1 MNSRIKELVEQA
13 GMTLK
18 PRRPY
23 IDEEPDGYLE
33 SDTDYLDNNIEATRV
48 FFEGGLGRFAEL
60 IVRECAQIAV
70 FKDSG
75 TVATADVAGHM
86 AAGRSI
92 AARLI
97 REHFGVAE

>member
-1 MNSRIKELVEQA
+1 MNERIRELAVEA
-13 GMTLK
+13 GM
-18 PRRPY
+18 
-23 IDEEPDGYLE
+23 IVG
-33 SDTDYLDNNIEATRV
+33 EANGFDMTRLMPKEV
-48 FFEGGLGRFAEL
+48 KFAQL
-60 IVRECAQIAV
+60 IVQECAKIAV

-97 REHFGVAE
+97 KEHFGVEE

>member
-1 MNSRIKELVEQA
+1 MNERIKELSNIAYMNHMERNPHSSF
-13 GMTLK
+13 G
-18 PRRPY
+18 RRY
-23 IDEEPDGYLE
+23 
-33 SDTDYLDNNIEATRV
+33 DYDKE
-48 FFEGGLGRFAEL
+48 FAEL
-60 IVRECAQIAV
+60 IVKECMQIAV

-97 REHFGVAE
+97 QEHFGVTE

>member
-1 MNSRIKELVEQA
+1 MNERIQQLEKQSYTEVMHEMGGTYMAFDKE
-13 GMTLK
+13 K
-18 PRRPY
+18 
-23 IDEEPDGYLE
+23 
-33 SDTDYLDNNIEATRV
+33 
-48 FFEGGLGRFAEL
+48 FAEL
-60 IVRECAQIAV
+60 IVQECAHVAV

-97 REHFGVAE
+97 KQHFGVEE

>member
-1 MNSRIKELVEQA
+1 MNERILELADKAVEDMPS
-13 GMTLK
+13 G
-18 PRRPY
+18 PWNIP
-23 IDEEPDGYLE
+23 DE
-33 SDTDYLDNNIEATRV
+33 
-48 FFEGGLGRFAEL
+48 FCKKFAEL

-97 REHFGVAE
+97 REHFGVEE